1 MNKDTVNVKQ
11 YQIGNA
17 SCGNEQ
23 VDVKMCPFF
32 FETAHSG
39 RENVQNIKQ
48 LLITCIFA
56 DSKFHKEADVTSKSR
71 ALTEV
76 QRVKRTTLPL

>member
-48 LLITCIFA
+48 LLITCTVYSQIQSFI
-56 DSKFHKEADVTSKSR
+56 K
-71 ALTEV
+71 
-76 QRVKRTTLPL
+76 KRM